1 MVPRENAMSNTPIH
15 DTNAMQTVAGGY
27 IMLSAR
33 GIKTT
38 HVPVALA
45 DEASA
50 IWWHFIK
57 INDLGASELKRD
69 SGQIRSNNGKR
80 VARVSYN
87 GRVWSP
93 DGSSLPQEWA

>member
-1 MVPRENAMSNTPIH
+1 MVLRENAMSNTPIH

-27 IMLSAR
+27 IVLSAR

-38 HVPVALA
+38 HFPVTSA
-45 DEASA
+45 DEASTT
-50 IWWHFIK
+50 WWQFVK
-57 INDLGASELKRD
+57 MNDLDASDLKRD
-69 SGQIRSNNGKR
+69 SGQIRWNAGKL

-93 DGSSLPQEWA
+93 DGGGLLQEWA